1 MKKIEITPDLIIA
14 LGMSVALILA
24 VALGAEHSIATG
36 IAGALGGY
44 MGQVIKVGDESRK
57 KERQEDERHEGRAE
71 NH

>member
-44 MGQVIKVGDESRK
+44 LGQVIKVKD
-57 KERQEDERHEGRAE
+57 KEETEELK
-71 NH
+71 

>member
-24 VALGAEHSIATG
+24 VALGSEHSIATG

-44 MGQVIKVGDESRK
+44 LGQVIKAGED
-57 KERQEDERHEGRAE
+57 KEEGKQ
-71 NH
+71 

>member
-24 VALGAEHSIATG
+24 VALGSEHSIATG

-44 MGQVIKVGDESRK
+44 LGQVIKVGKEKDEG
-57 KERQEDERHEGRAE
+57 EDLK
-71 NH
+71 